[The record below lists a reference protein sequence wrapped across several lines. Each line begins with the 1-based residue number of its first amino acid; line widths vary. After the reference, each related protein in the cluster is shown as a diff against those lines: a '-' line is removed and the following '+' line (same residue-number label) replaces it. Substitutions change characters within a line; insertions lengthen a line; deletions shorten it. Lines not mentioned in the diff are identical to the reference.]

1 MPRGIDLT
9 GQRFGR
15 LTVLERVSDKIAA
28 GGYPIRRWLCQCDCG
43 NTTIVT
49 RQDLRSGDTKSC
61 GCWNLEMRAERV
73 RTHGDTHS
81 ILYKR
86 WTAMRKRCRNPRN
99 KDYPHYGGRGIKV
112 CDEWQD
118 YSNFKEWA
126 LTHGYSPELSL
137 DRIDVDGD
145 YCPENCRYVDMTTQ
159 ARNRTNSISVEYR
172 GEEYSLPELSQLTGI
187 PYSTLYKKLHIDG
200 LPVEEAI
207 Q

>member
-1 MPRGIDLT
+1 
-9 GQRFGR
+9 
-15 LTVLERVSDKIAA
+15 
-28 GGYPIRRWLCQCDCG
+28 
-43 NTTIVT
+43 
-49 RQDLRSGDTKSC
+49 
-61 GCWNLEMRAERV
+61 
-73 RTHGDTHS
+73 
-81 ILYKR
+81 
-86 WTAMRKRCRNPRN
+86 MRKRCRNPRN